1 MKIKVILVSVMVL
14 FFNSATTPAIA
25 DWKLESDNSPS
36 GLTSYASTYWIDGIG
51 PVNHTGLMNYRV
63 PDNTH
68 FSSLLLQCTKKKL
81 VISFSLMQTGSAHDD
96 LSLDD
101 PGFMQVQVQNSGLNK
116 KLKYKT
122 MGIGIEGTLAISV
135 KAQEL
140 ATYFSKARTAR
151 MQFVLKSGEKFNA
164 IFDVRD
170 LNLAKTRFAYAGCKF

>member
-1 MKIKVILVSVMVL
+1 
-14 FFNSATTPAIA
+14 
-25 DWKLESDNSPS
+25 
-36 GLTSYASTYWIDGIG
+36 
-51 PVNHTGLMNYRV
+51 
-63 PDNTH
+63 
-68 FSSLLLQCTKKKL
+68 
-81 VISFSLMQTGSAHDD
+81 MQTGSAHDD